1 MKHTFYWVIHI
12 NPERLQVLRWC
23 ERMAR
28 ILPGLENTKRYSA
41 IKGGGKR

>member
-23 ERMAR
+23 ERMER
-28 ILPGLENTKRYSA
+28 ILPGFEHAKRYSA
-41 IKGGGKR
+41 IKGERA

>member
-23 ERMAR
+23 ERMER
-28 ILPGLENTKRYSA
+28 ILPGFQEAKRYRAS
-41 IKGGGKR
+41 KEGSR